1 MRVIQQMIL
10 NANSSAG
17 AWYQLRLLEIAE
29 GYVIE
34 KRSGRRGAEGQMEC
48 WFRWT
53 QLDAEKV
60 FSKIYQAKTRPG
72 RKRVYVENKDPSKNL
87 QLSLF

>member
-1 MRVIQQMIL
+1 MRVIQQMML
-10 NANSSAG
+10 KANSSAG

-34 KRSGRRGAEGQMEC
+34 KRSGRRGTEGQMEC

-60 FSKIYQAKTRPG
+60 FKKIYKAKTRPG
-72 RKRVYVENKDPSKNL
+72 RKRVYFENKCPGENL

>member
-1 MRVIQQMIL
+1 MRVIQQMML

-17 AWYQLRLLEIAE
+17 AWYQLRLLEIP
-29 GYVIE
+29 GGFVIE
-34 KRSGRRGAEGQMEC
+34 KRSGRRGKAGQMEC

-60 FSKIYQAKTRPG
+60 FSKIYKAKTRPG
-72 RKRVYVENKDPSKNL
+72 RKRVYFENKCPGENL